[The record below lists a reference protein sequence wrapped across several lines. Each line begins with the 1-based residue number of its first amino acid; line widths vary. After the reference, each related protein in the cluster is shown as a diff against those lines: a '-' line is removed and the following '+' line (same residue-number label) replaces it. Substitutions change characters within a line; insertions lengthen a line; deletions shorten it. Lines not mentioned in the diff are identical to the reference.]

1 VNSVFA
7 ALSSAFSDLFRVRVL
22 WIMVWPILAAVL
34 LWLLLGITFSNLFSG
49 WIASALTQIGI
60 QSWLDDLGPG
70 WVAHTIQVIV
80 YLLLFLPLVFIT
92 ALVMTAL
99 FAMPA
104 LIRLVSERDYPQL
117 KRENGGSSAG
127 SLMNVLLGMP
137 IFIAMWLITFP
148 LWFAGAGVILPF
160 IASAYLNQRLFRY
173 DALAEHATLE
183 EMSAIFFIYRTS
195 LWGLG
200 MLTGLVQFIPFV
212 NVFAPVLTALAF
224 IHFCLARLAE
234 LRRSP
239 REVLLRVIS

>member
-1 VNSVFA
+1 
-7 ALSSAFSDLFRVRVL
+7 
-22 WIMVWPILAAVL
+22 MVWPILTAVL
-34 LWLLLGITFSNLFSG
+34 LWLLLGITFSNLFSD
-49 WIASALTQIGI
+49 WIASVLTEIGI
-60 QSWLDDLGPG
+60 QSWLDNLGSG

-127 SLMNVLLGMP
+127 SLINVLLGMP
-137 IFIAMWLITFP
+137 IFIAIWLITFP
-148 LWFAGAGVILPF
+148 LWFAGVGAILPF

-200 MLTGLVQFIPFV
+200 HVNRSGTIYTICECVRACIDRAGIYPFLPGTSGGV
-212 NVFAPVLTALAF
+212 APFAARSIVEGDQLAPVQASGWF
-224 IHFCLARLAE
+224 FDCLSRH
-234 LRRSP
+234 
-239 REVLLRVIS
+239 

>member
-1 VNSVFA
+1 MNSVFA
-7 ALSSAFSDLFRVRVL
+7 ALSSAFSDLFRFRVL

-34 LWLLLGITFSNLFSG
+34 LWLLLGITFSTLFSD
-49 WIASALTQIGI
+49 WIGSALVKIGI
-60 QSWLDDLGPG
+60 QSCLDNLGSG

-117 KRENGGSSAG
+117 KRENGGSSVG

-148 LWFAGAGVILPF
+148 LWFAGVGAILPF
-160 IASAYLNQRLFRY
+160 IASAYLNQRLFR
-173 DALAEHATLE
+173 
-183 EMSAIFFIYRTS
+183 
-195 LWGLG
+195 
-200 MLTGLVQFIPFV
+200 
-212 NVFAPVLTALAF
+212 
-224 IHFCLARLAE
+224 
-234 LRRSP
+234 
-239 REVLLRVIS
+239 